1 MVRTHGWRGSPP
13 RDDAEARE
21 RIIGAAMRCI
31 DRYGS
36 RTRLADVAKELGVT
50 RQTVYFYFAGT
61 EELLVATAQ
70 QAVGGFL
77 DALAA
82 HVAPLEEAD
91 GLPRDSGG
99 RYRHMHQSVRE
110 LCYVL
115 DGEGV
120 CIMHA
125 ASQDLEIL
133 ARVCGTL
140 PSRLFDTQVAAG
152 FVGYSS
158 VGLADGRAGAMMPYS
173 VSVPITRWTEIPSP
187 TAGSPCGRPVSR
199 PPVSITDTGRCS
211 PSSRWTCRA
220 PGPPCPARWSGCT

>member
-82 HVAPLEEAD
+82 HVAPLEEDA
-91 GLPRDSGG
+91 
-99 RYRHMHQSVRE
+99 
-110 LCYVL
+110 
-115 DGEGV
+115 
-120 CIMHA
+120 
-125 ASQDLEIL
+125 EIL
-133 ARVCGTL
+133 AEGFHYTL
-140 PSRLFDTQVAAG
+140 DRLPHEPYLG
-152 FVGYSS
+152 IL
-158 VGLADGRAGAMMPYS
+158 LASGRADAFTQG
-173 VSVPITRWTEIPSP
+173 ITSP
-187 TAGSPCGRPVSR
+187 TAMAFGRTVLTRFAIDWAGRGYTDTDLDELVELMLRLLQSFVIDHGRPSR
-199 PPVSITDTGRCS
+199 TPEEFRAYLRRWFARFLLDTRR
-211 PSSRWTCRA
+211 PSVPEGST
-220 PGPPCPARWSGCT
+220 P